1 MRYLY
6 VLRGVAGCGKS
17 TWIEKS
23 GLKPWTISSDDIRL
37 LFNSPILN
45 VKGEWEISQ
54 KQNKKVWNLIYDL
67 MDKRMRNGELL
78 FIDATHTRPSSF
90 TVYKKLAKKHMYKL
104 RVIDFTDAHLEL
116 IKERNEERAG
126 YKRVPNEVIERMYKD
141 CQLPLGKEIEVL
153 KPEEYNTIKDSQDI
167 ITTLGNCDK
176 LVVIGDIHSCYT
188 PLKQYFDEH
197 PFDDRTYYVFLG
209 DFFDRGIET
218 RETLEFLL
226 SIYDKP
232 NVCLIRGNHELW
244 IDNYVNDGEEA
255 NVTPAFKMSLSEMGE
270 LKSELYKIR
279 EKLVDAKIIL
289 FGDKGFIFTH
299 GGTPDI
305 PTSYFPAMQCIKG
318 VGEYSDTKQVEESF
332 LNKKQDVFL
341 STPRQY
347 WFYEEYFM
355 FHGHRNLDKAPIQ
368 NDRVFNLEGQV
379 EFGGHLR
386 IVEVTY
392 KNEQV
397 KFNNIEIKND
407 VYDKDLRQ
415 KEFDTNDSV
424 INELDNS
431 PLIHKKDLGD
441 GTSSYNFTRE
451 AFWDSKWNDLTTTAR
466 GLFIDNETNGIV
478 ARSYPKFFAIEERP
492 ETQMRNLDKTLQFPV
507 KIFRKENGYLG
518 IVSMRK
524 GELYVCSKSTN
535 KGDYAGW
542 FKELLLKSVNDING
556 LKKYLSEHNVSMI
569 FEVIDTH
576 HDPHIIHYLTDEIYL
591 LDIVKNDFT
600 DTFLS
605 YDEVVDVAS
614 YFGLEHKHWIC
625 DVHSMQQLD
634 DVMKEVNDW
643 NIEGFVA
650 VDSKGFMF
658 KYKTPYYK
666 YWKYIRSLRDKILTG
681 KELPE
686 LTNDVVQVVS
696 YMKGLHSKGLLE
708 GKSIPE
714 IRFDFHKFVK
724 DETAYKNKNF

>member
-1 MRYLY
+1 M
-6 VLRGVAGCGKS
+6 S
-17 TWIEKS
+17 
-23 GLKPWTISSDDIRL
+23 PTI
-37 LFNSPILN
+37 
-45 VKGEWEISQ
+45 
-54 KQNKKVWNLIYDL
+54 
-67 MDKRMRNGELL
+67 
-78 FIDATHTRPSSF
+78 PSVF
-90 TVYKKLAKKHMYKL
+90 T
-104 RVIDFTDAHLEL
+104 
-116 IKERNEERAG
+116 
-126 YKRVPNEVIERMYKD
+126 P
-141 CQLPLGKEIEVL
+141 
-153 KPEEYNTIKDSQDI
+153 S
-167 ITTLGNCDK
+167 
-176 LVVIGDIHSCYT
+176 
-188 PLKQYFDEH
+188 
-197 PFDDRTYYVFLG
+197 
-209 DFFDRGIET
+209 
-218 RETLEFLL
+218 
-226 SIYDKP
+226 
-232 NVCLIRGNHELW
+232 
-244 IDNYVNDGEEA
+244 
-255 NVTPAFKMSLSEMGE
+255 
-270 LKSELYKIR
+270 
-279 EKLVDAKIIL
+279 
-289 FGDKGFIFTH
+289 
-299 GGTPDI
+299 
-305 PTSYFPAMQCIKG
+305 MQCIKG
-318 VGEYSDTKQVEESF
+318 VGEYADTKQVE
-332 LNKKQDVFL
+332 KAFL
-341 STPRQY
+341 SKTDVVFADKTQY
-347 WFYEEYFM
+347 GYENYYM

-368 NDRVFNLEGQV
+368 NDRAFNLEGQV

-386 IVEVTY
+386 IVEVSANGE
-392 KNEQV
+392 KLE
-397 KFNNIEIKND
+397 FNNIEIKND
-407 VYDKDLRQ
+407 VFDKNLRQ

-424 INELDNS
+424 VNELDNS

-507 KIFRKENGYLG
+507 KLFRKENGYLG

-542 FKELLLKSVNDING
+542 FKELLLKSVKDINAF
-556 LKKYLSEHNVSMI
+556 KQYLSEHNVSMI

-605 YDEVVDVAS
+605 YNELVDVAS
-614 YFGLEHKHWIC
+614 YFGLQHKHWIC
-625 DVHSMQQLD
+625 DVHNMQQLVD
-634 DVMKEVNDW
+634 AMKEVDDW

-724 DETAYKNKNF
+724 DETAYKNKYF